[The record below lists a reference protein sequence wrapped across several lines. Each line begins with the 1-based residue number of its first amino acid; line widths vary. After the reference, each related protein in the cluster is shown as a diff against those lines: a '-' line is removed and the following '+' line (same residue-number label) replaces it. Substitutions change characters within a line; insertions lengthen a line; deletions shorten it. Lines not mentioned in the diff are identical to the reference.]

1 MENIKTYAEIIGIH
15 KTSNLLV
22 PALAKIVDESLQV
35 KLQFL
40 KSLLPFIDYLC
51 SNGDEGINILRN
63 NMFNI
68 ILELYNQKSDQAINE
83 EMKKYLFKNF
93 IKLSKAIL
101 PYDKDQF
108 ILNVIIA
115 FGNEDN
121 FRNSLSKKLSDL
133 AKNKRV
139 DEHKAL
145 CIKYI
150 RKLAE
155 GFGKENAE
163 RYLLPQLISFTVE
176 KNDDIKK
183 ELLICLP
190 CISEIVSYEY
200 ISNKVYDILKR
211 ISYDLNPTLRKI
223 CINVLAKVIK
233 IFKNMYGNLN
243 QEEYETKVAL
253 LQERYKDLFKKPEKK
268 PNDYVTDISLSEFS
282 DTLKKYENTILFEKQ
297 NEIDYYQ
304 RYITYKDVLNDILS
318 SNPGLKSKKY
328 DIYYFL
334 FSSGTFLKP
343 DNDYPFEKDGRE
355 TEDFISIIVDIY
367 DDKGV
372 NFYNLLSLKDQR
384 WTIKDDKELGENKE
398 KSNKEKGKKGKEKEK
413 EKKEQPKKEKLSKEE
428 IERQKKEKKEKE
440 KEEKEKQKK
449 EKEALKKL
457 REEQKKR

>member
-1 MENIKTYAEIIGIH
+1 MKKGKEGKNNPKIQNNQNNRIIIQKKLSIKDAILELNKEFDETIYFNHHYTAFRKLSVEKPISQTTIPFLMIREFLFSYFEETIINKEADKESTAQILGHIKQFSNTHDKTYIRNFLENIKTYAEIIGI
-15 KTSNLLV
+15 KNTSNILV
-22 PALAKIVDESLQV
+22 PALAKIVDEDYHV
-35 KLQFL
+35 KIQFL

-133 AKNKRV
+133 AKNQRV
-139 DEHKAL
+139 DEHKVL

-190 CISEIVSYEY
+190 CISEIVSYE
-200 ISNKVYDILKR
+200 
-211 ISYDLNPTLRKI
+211 
-223 CINVLAKVIK
+223 
-233 IFKNMYGNLN
+233 
-243 QEEYETKVAL
+243 
-253 LQERYKDLFKKPEKK
+253 
-268 PNDYVTDISLSEFS
+268 
-282 DTLKKYENTILFEKQ
+282 
-297 NEIDYYQ
+297 
-304 RYITYKDVLNDILS
+304 
-318 SNPGLKSKKY
+318 
-328 DIYYFL
+328 
-334 FSSGTFLKP
+334 
-343 DNDYPFEKDGRE
+343 
-355 TEDFISIIVDIY
+355 
-367 DDKGV
+367 
-372 NFYNLLSLKDQR
+372 
-384 WTIKDDKELGENKE
+384 
-398 KSNKEKGKKGKEKEK
+398 
-413 EKKEQPKKEKLSKEE
+413 
-428 IERQKKEKKEKE
+428 
-440 KEEKEKQKK
+440 
-449 EKEALKKL
+449 
-457 REEQKKR
+457 